1 MRGTGPKCA
10 TRHRPTKAD
19 KDRQMV
25 IDFWRRSFKGERDPL
40 AGVMRKFK
48 IGPRAGINFYTRN
61 QIYAMSPTKH

>member
-1 MRGTGPKCA
+1 
-10 TRHRPTKAD
+10 
-19 KDRQMV
+19 MV

-48 IGPRAGINFYTRN
+48 ISPKAGINFYTRN